1 MGLFDDHMAI
11 VTGGTRGIGRAIVDL
26 LHSEGCSVAV
36 FARNPAMGEALQQ
49 EMEHCRFYAADVS
62 DGEQVRAA
70 VRAVHEEFGRIDF
83 LVNNAGITRDKLILR
98 METEVWRQVIGVN
111 LEGAYNCIRACLRYM
126 VRAKS
131 GAIVSIGSVVGDT
144 GNVGQANYAASKA
157 GLIGLSRSVAK
168 EVGSRGIRVNVVSPG
183 FIKTEMTE
191 SLGDS
196 VREEYMQRI
205 PLRREGTAT
214 EVAQVVAFLLS
225 PQASYIT
232 GQVVGVNGGIFP

>member
-1 MGLFDDHMAI
+1 MGRFDGRVAI
-11 VTGGTRGIGRAIVDL
+11 VTGGTRGIGREIVDL
-26 LHSEGCSVAV
+26 LHGEGCAVAV
-36 FARNPAMGEALQQ
+36 FARNRVAGDALQQ
-49 EMEHCRFYAADVS
+49 QMERCRFYVVDVS
-62 DGEQVRAA
+62 SGEQVRTA
-70 VRAVHEEFGRIDF
+70 VQEVHEEFGRIDF
-83 LVNNAGITRDKLILR
+83 LVNNAGITRDQLIMR
-98 METEVWRQVIGVN
+98 MDGDDWRQVIGVN
-111 LEGAYNCIRACLRYM
+111 LEGAYNCIRACLRHM

-183 FIKTEMTE
+183 FIKTEMTDA
-191 SLGDS
+191 LGDS
-196 VREEYMQRI
+196 VRREYLSRI
-205 PLRREGTAT
+205 PLRREGTTT